1 MPQYDGSYARQSGAR
16 ATYGYRITYAMHDH
30 LLHWSAIV
38 DVGGHEK
45 GRPYGTFE
53 FPALPSDAE
62 QLQKAEE
69 LTRAAIEALRD
80 VNE

>member
-1 MPQYDGSYARQSGAR
+1 MPQYDGSYTRQAGTK
-16 ATYGYRITYAMHDH
+16 ATYAYRITYAMHGD

-38 DVGGHEK
+38 DTGAHEK

-53 FPALPSDAE
+53 FLKSPTGEE

>member
-1 MPQYDGSYARQSGAR
+1 MPQYDGSYTRQAGAG
-16 ATYGYRITYAMHDH
+16 ATYAYRITYAMHDH

-38 DVGGHEK
+38 DIGGHEK

-53 FPALPSDAE
+53 FPQLPGDD
-62 QLQKAEE
+62 QQRQKAEDF
-69 LTRAAIEALRD
+69 TRAAIEALRD

>member
-1 MPQYDGSYARQSGAR
+1 MPQYDGRYTRQTGAK
-16 ATYGYRITYAMHDH
+16 ATYAYRITYAMHGD

-38 DVGGHEK
+38 DVGAHEK

-53 FPALPSDAE
+53 FLKSPSDAE
-62 QLQKAEE
+62 QQQKAEE
-69 LTRAAIEALRD
+69 FTRAAIEALRD